1 MKNRRIVVVAIML
14 AAVLCLGVGYA
25 ALQETLTATGKVNVT
40 IFDVD
45 WKADSA
51 AGFSPV
57 INDANDTLTFTVP
70 DTVLQE
76 VGDTVTINATIVN
89 CDQRYPANITVNNS
103 VSKDNYTVTVATAAD
118 ATTVPAGG
126 ELAVTI
132 TIKLNSMPTVDL
144 VNDEFSFTITAA
156 ADET

>member
-45 WKADSA
+45 WKEGSA
-51 AGFSPV
+51 AGYTPA
-57 INDANDTLTFTVP
+57 IDDANDTLTFTVP
-70 DTVLQE
+70 DTVLKE
-76 VGDTVTINATIVN
+76 VGNTVTINATIVN
-89 CDQRYPANITVNNS
+89 RDQRYPADITVNNS
-103 VSKDNYTVTVATAAD
+103 VSKANYTVTVATAD
-118 ATTVPAGG
+118 TTVPANG

-132 TIKLNSMPTVDL
+132 TIELTSMPTENLVDD
-144 VNDEFSFTITAA
+144 VFSFTITAA
-156 ADET
+156 ADES